1 MKDVIERVNKYLE
14 QRRLSRGSD
23 QEQIHGFHIGSERE
37 AILTVDDIRLLV
49 SEARETERLRAM
61 LTQTRDEPTP
71 EMIEA
76 FTKAHDNKAADI
88 RSPTPTEH
96 PEDGGGAVGYG
107 LRAALNAMT
116 GPVMVNTRDSECT
129 VMHIIPP
136 GWQLVPQEPT
146 LAMLDEIKI
155 NDSFTVRALLTR
167 YEAML
172 SNAPQPPKSSF
183 VIRQSRDDDKDPDC
197 PFCGGS
203 GHKDD
208 IPPQVVDGDVVKH
221 LQRMAANSQSVLYS
235 HRTVLANA
243 ASEIEKLRIIADGK
257 LDIAHMPGGIK
268 MEETIARVIWTY
280 GGNQD
285 FGNYDELPERNKKL
299 AMVYAGHVVNAFND
313 LFKEIK
319 IAVDNLVYQEIRYVA
334 VSAGPVSSSMS
345 AGIIKEAEA
354 VLNQRR
360 KILNDLLTP

>member
-1 MKDVIERVNKYLE
+1 MKDVIERVNKYLTE
-14 QRRLSRGSD
+14 YARFNGNDKER
-23 QEQIHGFHIGSERE
+23 IHTLQAGSERE

-49 SEARETERLRAM
+49 SEAME
-61 LTQTRDEPTP
+61 
-71 EMIEA
+71 
-76 FTKAHDNKAADI
+76 
-88 RSPTPTEH
+88 TEH
-96 PEDGGGAVGYG
+96 PENGNGAVGYG
-107 LRAALNAMT
+107 LQIGDTLQCKN

-183 VIRQSRDDDKDPDC
+183 VIRQSRNDDKDPDC

-221 LQRMAANSQSVLYS
+221 LRRMAANSQSVLYS

-243 ASEIEKLRIIADGK
+243 ASEIERLR
-257 LDIAHMPGGIK
+257 
-268 MEETIARVIWTY
+268 AR
-280 GGNQD
+280 
-285 FGNYDELPERNKKL
+285 LP
-299 AMVYAGHVVNAFND
+299 
-313 LFKEIK
+313 EIK

-360 KILNDLLTP
+360 KILNDLLTT